1 MYSEEI
7 DKLFI
12 ITNILSK
19 KRDKVCLLDWE
30 TILS

>member
-12 ITNILSK
+12 IINILFK

-30 TILS
+30 ISLS